1 MIMDRTPDR
10 IFLTFIAAPPEK
22 VWALLTDA
30 TQSPDW
36 FFGQRMDVG
45 TAKGDAFLITTPDGN
60 HPVKGEVLVID
71 PPQRLLVSWNV
82 QMPGVPKNE
91 IEFLIEDMGTASK
104 LTIHEYHLGEVPE
117 KFLKSGREGWSLTL
131 ASIKTLLET
140 GKKMPTIKLESP
152 Q

>member
-1 MIMDRTPDR
+1 MDRKPDR

-22 VWALLTDA
+22 VWALLTDTA
-30 TQSPDW
+30 QSPDW

-45 TAKGDAFLITTPDGN
+45 AAKDDPFLITTPDGGQ
-60 HPVKGEVLVID
+60 PVKGTVLAID
-71 PPQRLLVSWNV
+71 PPRRLLVSWEV

-91 IEFLIEDMGTASK
+91 IEFLIEDMGAASK
-104 LTIHEYHLGEVPE
+104 LTVHEYHLGEVPE
-117 KFLKSGREGWSLTL
+117 KFLKSGRDGWSLIL

-140 GKKMPTIKLESP
+140 GRKMPMIKLEPP